1 MLVACTLWASTYP
14 ADLSRMG
21 IQKRDGGYAQAFVR
35 YRKLRVYLRPVLD
48 AVRRDLAEVPRPFR
62 MTSWHLSG
70 RLVSAPNTSSAAQ
83 AELLPLWRVS
93 LALSPANLTV

>member
-62 MTSWHLSG
+62 MTSWPSLGSLRRGHG
-70 RLVSAPNTSSAAQ
+70 TDFRLK
-83 AELLPLWRVS
+83 R
-93 LALSPANLTV
+93 